1 MEVKL
6 SLCNVNVD
14 IKYGLR
20 SKDIYITHELKDMLE
35 ELAML
40 LKKYD
45 ADIKSSGQDEIKKID
60 SIAKEHFGFIL

>member
-1 MEVKL
+1 
-6 SLCNVNVD
+6 
-14 IKYGLR
+14 
-20 SKDIYITHELKDMLE
+20 MLE